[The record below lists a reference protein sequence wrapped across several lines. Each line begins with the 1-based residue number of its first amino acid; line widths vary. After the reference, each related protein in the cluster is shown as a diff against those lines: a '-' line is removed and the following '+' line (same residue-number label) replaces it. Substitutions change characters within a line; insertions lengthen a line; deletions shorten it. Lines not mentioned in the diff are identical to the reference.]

1 VLRLTSWEL
10 DWGGGGLEETV
21 AEPRWGAT
29 TTPRESRLGF
39 GARG

>member
-1 VLRLTSWEL
+1 
-10 DWGGGGLEETV
+10 LEETV

-39 GARG
+39 GARGEEFWV